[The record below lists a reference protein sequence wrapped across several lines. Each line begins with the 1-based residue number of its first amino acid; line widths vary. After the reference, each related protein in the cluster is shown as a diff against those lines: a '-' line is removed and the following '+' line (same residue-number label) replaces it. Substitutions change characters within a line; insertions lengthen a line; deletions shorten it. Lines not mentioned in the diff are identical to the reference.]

1 MGVSLA
7 KNTCIVRFDEN
18 NSICPS
24 NGISLFLRQSLQT
37 MILNKSKHHYKQ
49 VYMHR
54 INQQRMN
61 YEFEFQEYYPT
72 GDVEM

>member
-1 MGVSLA
+1 MLIWHE
-7 KNTCIVRFDEN
+7 NICIVRFDEN
-18 NSICPS
+18 NPNYPN
-24 NGISLFLRQSLQT
+24 NGRSLFLRQSLQT

-54 INQQRMN
+54 INQQIMN